1 MVSLFI
7 INGILNLMKHITPNT
22 CKMPSC
28 NLGSGSQEHDVV
40 VDKINQFYFW
50 FTFKGKSSNL
60 YIEIP
65 SRIQFTESEIFSTHY
80 LPFLIEF
87 TNIKKTLLYLLH
99 GCDHITESNYVPSK
113 RNVANIC
120 T

>member
-87 TNIKKTLLYLLH
+87 TNIKKPFFIYFMDVIISQNQIMSLQ
-99 GCDHITESNYVPSK
+99 
-113 RNVANIC
+113 NVM
-120 T
+120 